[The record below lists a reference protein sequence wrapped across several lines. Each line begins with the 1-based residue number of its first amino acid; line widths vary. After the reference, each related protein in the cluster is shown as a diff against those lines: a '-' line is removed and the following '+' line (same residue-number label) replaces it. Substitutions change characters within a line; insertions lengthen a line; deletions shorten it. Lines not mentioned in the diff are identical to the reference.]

1 MKKLSIGVRLTLWF
15 LAIFALGELAL
26 GMGTLHFLR
35 SHLFSLVDDNL
46 QTQVEDLK
54 SFLQSQQKDATV
66 AELREQI
73 GKRYSLGHAGE
84 YLEIYLETGD
94 LLYRSPFLES
104 NPSIL
109 LPPMQIKRTAYRNRT
124 VDDRYFRF
132 AFQHISAN
140 DRGYTVEMGIPAD
153 NAMQILQQLRFYLR
167 VWVPLLLL
175 LSAAA
180 GYWMTR
186 RMLL

>member
-1 MKKLSIGVRLTLWF
+1 MNKLSIGLRLTLWF

-73 GKRYSLGHAGE
+73 GKRYALGHAGE
-84 YLEIYLETGD
+84 FLEIYLETGD
-94 LLYRSPFLES
+94 LIYRSPFLES
-104 NPSIL
+104 TQSIL
-109 LPPMQIKRTAYRNRT
+109 LPPTQIKRTGYQNRT
-124 VDDRYFRF
+124 VADRHFRF
-132 AFQHISAN
+132 AFQHIYAN
-140 DRGYTVEMGIPAD
+140 GRVYTVEMGIPDD

-167 VWVPLLLL
+167 MYVPLLLL
-175 LSAAA
+175 LSAGA
-180 GYWMTR
+180 GYWITR
-186 RMLL
+186 RMLS